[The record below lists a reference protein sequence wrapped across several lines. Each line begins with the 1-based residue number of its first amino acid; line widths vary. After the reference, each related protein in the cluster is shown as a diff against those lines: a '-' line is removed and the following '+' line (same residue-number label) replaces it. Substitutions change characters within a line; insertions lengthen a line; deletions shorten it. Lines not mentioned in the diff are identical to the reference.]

1 MLSRDYRDIVTG
13 VVLTLAGLIYALYAG
28 TKYDIG
34 TISEMGP
41 GMFPLGLGLMLA
53 GFGVFIALPAFAR
66 VGEPVDVEWRQAF
79 AVVASIVVF
88 GLLIRPFGLIPAVI
102 VLTLVATLADDKL
115 GLRGALLLACGVTA
129 MAALIFVVGL
139 GMLIPLVRWPL

>member
-13 VVLTLAGLIYALYAG
+13 AVLTLAGLIYAGYTAA
-28 TKYDIG
+28 KYDTG
-34 TISEMGP
+34 SISEMGP

-53 GFGVFIALPAFAR
+53 GFGVVIALPALRR
-66 VGEPVDVEWRQAF
+66 VGEPVEVEWRQAV

-88 GLLIRPFGLIPAVI
+88 GLLIRPFGLVPAVI
-102 VLTLVATLADDKL
+102 ALTLVATLGDDKL
-115 GLRGALLLACGVTA
+115 GLRGALLLAAGVTA
-129 MAALIFVVGL
+129 MAALIFVIGL